1 MPEQNQRELAQQGDP
16 KAIEAAINHSLKPRG
31 ITAEVMRDNGC
42 LHVMM
47 EGDQVPA
54 NQSSLVSFV
63 RNGMAKLNIE
73 SIYKLKIYGRKFG
86 ADLPAWEDE
95 VFLKTPPPEEM
106 LIEEMVMSSDTEPSS
121 SVPLIDDESDID
133 REMEREFTM
142 DMPMAMSDEEI
153 DLDDDEIDLDDQP
166 DFGDEDH
173 HPEEDDDEDEDEI
186 LEDQS
191 GNRSKIFLFI
201 LLLLLLA
208 LATLAGLHL
217 SGVYKLPFLSGG
229 GDPSDIDP
237 LPTETETETG
247 IDSESGEPPETAT
260 PQTPVADPWREAVNA
275 AISAAN
281 LAQTAQTQ
289 AEWNTVANEWGRAVE
304 LMQLVPPESENY
316 NTAQQKVV
324 EYGNNQQI
332 ALQRAQNAPN

>member
-47 EGDQVPA
+47 EGDQVPT
-54 NQSSLVSFV
+54 NQSSLVTFV

-73 SIYKLKIYGRKFG
+73 SIYKLKVYGRKFG

-95 VFLKTPPPEEM
+95 ILLKSPPPGEM
-106 LIEEMVMSSDTEPSS
+106 LVEELEIPSDTEPSS
-121 SVPLIDDESDID
+121 SVPLIDDDLDLD
-133 REMEREFTM
+133 RQMEREFTM
-142 DMPMAMSDEEI
+142 DLPMPMSDEEI

-186 LEDQS
+186 LDDES
-191 GNRSKIFLFI
+191 GSRSKIFLFI

-208 LATLAGLHL
+208 LAALAGLHL
-217 SGVYKLPFLSGG
+217 SGVYKLPFLGG
-229 GDPSDIDP
+229 GGSQSDIDP
-237 LPTETETETG
+237 LPTETDTEIL
-247 IDSESGEPPETAT
+247 IDSESGETDQRDP
-260 PQTPVADPWREAVNA
+260 PQTPAADPWREAVNT
-275 AISAAN
+275 AINAAN
-281 LAQTAQTQ
+281 LAQSAQTR
-289 AEWNTVANEWGRAVE
+289 AEWNTVANEWGRAAE
-304 LMQLVPPESENY
+304 LMQQVPQESENY
-316 NTAQQKVV
+316 STAQEKVV
-324 EYGNNQQI
+324 EYSNNQQI
-332 ALQRAQNAPN
+332 ALQRSQNAPN